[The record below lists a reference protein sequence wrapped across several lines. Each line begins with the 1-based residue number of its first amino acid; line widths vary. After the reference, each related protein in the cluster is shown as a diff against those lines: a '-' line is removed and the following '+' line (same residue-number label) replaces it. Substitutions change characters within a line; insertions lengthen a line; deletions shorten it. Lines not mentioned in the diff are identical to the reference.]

1 MGARHGD
8 DYQPQYQHQQY
19 GTKRKETP
27 PPVKDAP
34 PPAKTSKWGIVSMVF
49 ALLTV
54 VMLGASIALPWYSDT
69 VNTGGKDYGVRWGL
83 LNAELLNETGAHK
96 ISFGDETLKYN
107 GNVAWT
113 MKAALGMLVL
123 AMIFSLLLIPVAIL
137 AGKGKMGRGAGMAM
151 GVLAIIFCLL
161 LPVVMMVGMPM
172 ANKRDIEGT
181 PCGEDDKGNIE
192 YCKCSGPSSCQSFQG
207 SKDLG
212 DRGMWSWGGSW
223 GWMLSWAA
231 WAFSM
236 MATAALVG
244 VYSPKKDAL
253 APAGAGPGREPGARA
268 GPGPGHRG
276 HRGRDQGRGRET
288 RYEQQGAQ
296 DRRYR
301 QQGPPPQNHHEP
313 GYGERRY

>member
-1 MGARHGD
+1 
-8 DYQPQYQHQQY
+8 
-19 GTKRKETP
+19 
-27 PPVKDAP
+27 
-34 PPAKTSKWGIVSMVF
+34 MVF

-69 VNTGGKDYGVRWGL
+69 VNSGGKDYGVRWGL
-83 LNAELLNETGAHK
+83 MNAELLNETGAHK

-123 AMIFSLLLIPVAIL
+123 AIIFSMLLIPVAML
-137 AGKGKMGRGAGMAM
+137 AGKGKMGRGAGIAM
-151 GVLAIIFCLL
+151 GALAIIFCLL

-181 PCGEDDKGNIE
+181 PCGEDEDSNIE
-192 YCKCSGPSSCQSFQG
+192 YCKCEGPSSCQSFQG

-212 DRGMWSWGGSW
+212 EGGMWSWGGSW

-236 MATAALVG
+236 MSTAALVG
-244 VYSPKKDAL
+244 VYAPKKDAL
-253 APAGAGPGREPGARA
+253 APGSVARPGGGA

-276 HRGRDQGRGRET
+276 HHGGDRGRGRET
-288 RYEQQGAQ
+288 RSQQPGGGDQEQRYRDQGPPSQ
-296 DRRYR
+296 SYNEPGHVDRRY
-301 QQGPPPQNHHEP
+301 
-313 GYGERRY
+313 